1 MRTNARPGRDALPP
15 WAGATYCFH
24 RFVEAFFCAIF
35 PLELLQ
41 EDRWERLV
49 DGAASA
55 LAMDNARAQ
64 KLHLLFPFRY
74 EIMNV

>member
-1 MRTNARPGRDALPP
+1 MRTNALGRCDLLLPQIC
-15 WAGATYCFH
+15 GSIL
-24 RFVEAFFCAIF
+24 CAIF

-55 LAMDNARAQ
+55 LAMDNARTQ